1 MLYRL
6 APMSTDANRPRVA
19 AWRRRF
25 AAAVCAL
32 MLLVGLLPAH
42 AVAGAAAANVERATA
57 VAVSPDDGDAP
68 AAPDALP
75 CHVAGQCSCHAAALP
90 APVVQ
95 RASTL
100 VRPAPFAVAPP
111 HALRPG
117 SLAPPSEPPRT

>member
-1 MLYRL
+1 
-6 APMSTDANRPRVA
+6 MSTDANRPRVA
-19 AWRRRF
+19 AWRRRL

-32 MLLVGLLPAH
+32 MLLAGLLPAH
-42 AVAGAAAANVERATA
+42 AVAGAAANVERATA
-57 VAVSPDDGDAP
+57 AAVSPDDGDAP

-75 CHVAGQCSCHAAALP
+75 CHVAGQCACHAAALP

-100 VRPAPFAVAPP
+100 VRPAPFAVAPS

-117 SLAPPSEPPRT
+117 ALAPPSEPPRT